1 MTQSS
6 LLIGYE
12 PRCSVYPR
20 KSGKRK
26 VYYLSYYLPNGE
38 RIQRFC
44 QEKKFLATKLRHLKE
59 EELLQGIFD
68 ELDLEKLGDY
78 RSGNFNQKRLGTVEA
93 VGIYLKTTAEYRT
106 PRTQY
111 NDEKV
116 LNMLFSQFEQSG
128 HEFID
133 QISALDV
140 QLLINKHSQRGIS
153 EATLVAYKKGMS
165 KVFKWLSEDMEI
177 VNLKNPLKKVKI
189 PKKSGLVRDRIP
201 TKAEMAALHA
211 AAVEGVKKNR
221 SPIVEIFK
229 FISLTGARLGEVLHM
244 EWEDFDEKTGVWTIR
259 KKPRCPTFY
268 GLGWKPKW
276 GKLRQVPLFDEAIE
290 LLESLPRQQEVYGT
304 VPVRDENKE
313 IIRYD
318 FYPANFVF
326 PKKVVDGKSGKVGYC
341 RSDDVHYG
349 WESLKKRAKV
359 ENLQL
364 KDFRTYFN
372 HVLKTNY
379 NFTSKEAGAYIG
391 NNEVV
396 NELHYS
402 PYHEPTIRD
411 KMRILSLKEAMGRP

>member
-44 QEKKFLATKLRHLKE
+44 QEKKSLATKLRYLKE

-68 ELDLEKLGDY
+68 EMDLEKLGDY
-78 RSGNFNQKRLGTVEA
+78 RSGHFNQKRLGTVEA
-93 VGIYLKTTAEYRT
+93 LGIYLNTTAENRG
-106 PRTQY
+106 PKAQY
-111 NDEKV
+111 NDERT
-116 LNMLFSQFEQSG
+116 LNMLFMEMEQSG

-133 QISALDV
+133 QITPLDV
-140 QLLINKHSQRGIS
+140 QLLINQYSKKGIS
-153 EATLVAYKKGMS
+153 EATLTYYKKGMS
-165 KVFKWLSEDMEI
+165 KVFKWLSEDMEL
-177 VNLKNPLKKVKI
+177 VDMKNPLKKVKI

-201 TKAEMAALHA
+201 TKAEMASLNA
-211 AAVEGVKKNR
+211 AAVEWVVKNG

-244 EWEDFDEKTGVWTIR
+244 EWEDFDEKTGIWTIR
-259 KKPRCPTFY
+259 SKPRCPTFY

-290 LLESLPRQQEVYGT
+290 LLECLPRQQEVYGT
-304 VPVRDENKE
+304 VPVRDGNKE

-326 PKKVVDGKSGKVGYC
+326 PIKVVDGKSGKVGYC
-341 RSDDVHYG
+341 RVNCIGNG
-349 WESLKKRAKV
+349 WESLKKRARV

-364 KDFRTYFN
+364 KDLRTYFN
-372 HVLKTNY
+372 HILKTNY

-396 NELHYS
+396 NERHYS
-402 PYHEPTIRD
+402 PYHEPTIRG
-411 KMRILSLKEAMGRP
+411 KMQKFPLKEALAGP

>member
-1 MTQSS
+1 MKQSS
-6 LLIGYE
+6 LLLGYE

-44 QEKKFLATKLRHLKE
+44 QEKKSLATKLRYLKE

-68 ELDLEKLGDY
+68 EMDLEKLGDY
-78 RSGNFNQKRLGTVEA
+78 RSGHFNQKRLGTVEA
-93 VGIYLKTTAEYRT
+93 LGIYLNTTAENRG
-106 PRTQY
+106 PKAQY
-111 NDEKV
+111 NDERT
-116 LNMLFSQFEQSG
+116 LNMLFMEMEQSG

-133 QISALDV
+133 QITPLDV
-140 QLLINKHSQRGIS
+140 QLLINQYSKKGIS
-153 EATLVAYKKGMS
+153 EATLTYYKKGMS
-165 KVFKWLSEDMEI
+165 KVFKWLSEDMEL
-177 VNLKNPLKKVKI
+177 VDMKNPLKKVKI

-201 TKAEMAALHA
+201 TKAEMASLNA
-211 AAVEGVKKNR
+211 AAVEWVVKNG

-244 EWEDFDEKTGVWTIR
+244 EWEDFDEKTGIWTIR
-259 KKPRCPTFY
+259 SKPRCPTFY

-290 LLESLPRQQEVYGT
+290 LLECLPRQQEVYGT
-304 VPVRDENKE
+304 VPVRDGNKE

-326 PKKVVDGKSGKVGYC
+326 PIKVVDGKSGKVGYC
-341 RSDDVHYG
+341 RVNCIGNG
-349 WESLKKRAKV
+349 WESLKKRARV

-364 KDFRTYFN
+364 KDLRTYFN
-372 HVLKTNY
+372 HILKTNY

-402 PYHEPTIRD
+402 PYHEPTIRG
-411 KMRILSLKEAMGRP
+411 KMQKFPLKEALAGP

>member
-44 QEKKFLATKLRHLKE
+44 QEKKSLAVKLRHLKE

-78 RSGNFNQKRLGTVEA
+78 RSGHFNQKRLGTVEA
-93 VGIYLKTTAEYRT
+93 LGIYLNTTAENRG
-106 PRTQY
+106 PKAQY
-111 NDEKV
+111 NDERT
-116 LNMLFSQFEQSG
+116 LNMLFRQMEQSG

-133 QISALDV
+133 QITPLDV
-140 QLLINKHSQRGIS
+140 QLLINQYSKKGIS
-153 EATLVAYKKGMS
+153 EATLTYYKKGMS

-177 VNLKNPLKKVKI
+177 VDMKNPLSKVKI
-189 PKKSGLVRDRIP
+189 PKKTGLVRDRIP
-201 TKAEMAALHA
+201 TKAEMASLNA
-211 AAVEGVKKNR
+211 AAVEWVVKNG

-244 EWEDFDEKTGVWTIR
+244 EWEDFDEKTGIWTIR
-259 KKPRCPTFY
+259 SKPRCPTFY

-290 LLESLPRQQEVYGT
+290 LLECLPRQQEVYGT
-304 VPVRDENKE
+304 VPVRDGNKE

-326 PKKVVDGKSGKVGYC
+326 PIKVVDGKSGKVGYC
-341 RSDDVHYG
+341 RVNCIGNG
-349 WESLKKRAKV
+349 WESLKKRARV

-364 KDFRTYFN
+364 KDLRTYFN
-372 HVLKTNY
+372 HILKTNY

-402 PYHEPTIRD
+402 PYHEPTIRG
-411 KMRILSLKEAMGRP
+411 KMQKFPLKEALAGP

>member
-44 QEKKFLATKLRHLKE
+44 QEKKSLAVKLRHLKE

-78 RSGNFNQKRLGTVEA
+78 RSGHFNQKRLGTVEA
-93 VGIYLKTTAEYRT
+93 LGIYLNTTAENRG
-106 PRTQY
+106 PKAQY
-111 NDEKV
+111 NDERT
-116 LNMLFSQFEQSG
+116 LNMLFMEMEQSG

-133 QISALDV
+133 QITPLDV
-140 QLLINKHSQRGIS
+140 QLLINQYSKKGIS
-153 EATLVAYKKGMS
+153 EATLTYYKKGMS
-165 KVFKWLSEDMEI
+165 KVFKWLSEDMEL
-177 VNLKNPLKKVKI
+177 VDMKNPLKKVKI

-201 TKAEMAALHA
+201 TKAEMASLNA
-211 AAVEGVKKNR
+211 AAVEWVVKNG

-244 EWEDFDEKTGVWTIR
+244 EWEDFDEKTGIWTIR
-259 KKPRCPTFY
+259 SKPRCPTFY

-290 LLESLPRQQEVYGT
+290 LLECLPRQQEVYGT
-304 VPVRDENKE
+304 VPVRDGNKE

-326 PKKVVDGKSGKVGYC
+326 PIKVVDGKSGKVGYC
-341 RSDDVHYG
+341 RVNCIGNG
-349 WESLKKRAKV
+349 WESLKKRARV

-364 KDFRTYFN
+364 KDLRTYFN
-372 HVLKTNY
+372 HILKTNY

-402 PYHEPTIRD
+402 PYHEPTIRG
-411 KMRILSLKEAMGRP
+411 KMQKFPLKEALAGP

>member
-1 MTQSS
+1 MKQSG
-6 LLIGYE
+6 LLLGYE
-12 PRCSVYPR
+12 PRCSVYLR

-44 QEKKFLATKLRHLKE
+44 QEKKSLATKLRYLKE

-68 ELDLEKLGDY
+68 EMDLEKLGDY
-78 RSGNFNQKRLGTVEA
+78 RSGHFNQKRLGTVEA
-93 VGIYLKTTAEYRT
+93 LGIYLNTTAENRG
-106 PRTQY
+106 PKAQY
-111 NDEKV
+111 NDERT
-116 LNMLFSQFEQSG
+116 LNMLFMEMEQSG

-133 QISALDV
+133 QITPLDV
-140 QLLINKHSQRGIS
+140 QLLINQYSKKGIS
-153 EATLVAYKKGMS
+153 EATLTYYKKGMS
-165 KVFKWLSEDMEI
+165 KVFKWLSEDMEL
-177 VNLKNPLKKVKI
+177 VDMKNPLKKVKI

-201 TKAEMAALHA
+201 TKAEMASLNA
-211 AAVEGVKKNR
+211 AAVEWVVKNG

-244 EWEDFDEKTGVWTIR
+244 EWEDFDEKTGIWTIR
-259 KKPRCPTFY
+259 SKPRCPTFY

-290 LLESLPRQQEVYGT
+290 LLECLPRQQEVYGT
-304 VPVRDENKE
+304 VPVRDGNKE

-341 RSDDVHYG
+341 RVNCIGNG
-349 WESLKKRAKV
+349 WESLKKRARV

-364 KDFRTYFN
+364 KDLRTYFN
-372 HVLKTNY
+372 HILKTNY

-402 PYHEPTIRD
+402 PYHEPTIRG
-411 KMRILSLKEAMGRP
+411 KMQKFPLKEALAGP